1 MVLFVYE
8 IFYNN
13 VVNGRLVVC
22 RNIKYIDLFI
32 NINFIYKFR
41 LIFGLIGVIYFEF
54 NFLFFFYFWSF
65 CELFWELCNMVFLNW
80 VNYVIKDIGYV

>member
-1 MVLFVYE
+1 MVLCVYE

-41 LIFGLIGVIYFEF
+41 LIFGLIGVIYFE
-54 NFLFFFYFWSF
+54 
-65 CELFWELCNMVFLNW
+65 
-80 VNYVIKDIGYV
+80 

>member
-1 MVLFVYE
+1 MVLCVYE

-41 LIFGLIGVIYFEF
+41 LIFGVIGVIYFEL
-54 NFLFFFYFWSF
+54 NFLFFFFFEVFVNCFENYVIWF
-65 CELFWELCNMVFLNW
+65 FLNW

>member
-1 MVLFVYE
+1 MRMVLFVYE

-41 LIFGLIGVIYFEF
+41 LIFGLIGVIYFEL
-54 NFLFFFYFWSF
+54 NFLFFFFF
-65 CELFWELCNMVFLNW
+65 
-80 VNYVIKDIGYV
+80 